1 MLPFFYLFTS
11 HLTYR
16 RDFSQPHS
24 QDPTLRCRNQAIV
37 QDGPSAQV
45 PCLKIRPMVPNSQCG
60 SITVRWGEWGDH
72 FSVTS
77 VLSKAFRDSR
87 ASHNPGM
94 STHTGDA
101 RFVAPRFSNLTFTS
115 LTWSVLRVFLLKVYQ
130 VSNFKMALN
139 YFPVARLKYRRGY
152 GFRDSMIRL

>member
-1 MLPFFYLFTS
+1 MSEPG
-11 HLTYR
+11 YR
-16 RDFSQPHS
+16 PGWTQCSGPMSEDKTHGAKFSVWEYNCQMG
-24 QDPTLRCRNQAIV
+24 RV
-37 QDGPSAQV
+37 
-45 PCLKIRPMVPNSQCG
+45 
-60 SITVRWGEWGDH
+60 GDH